1 MPRTLNDRLL
11 LAGAIMIAVAA
22 VSFSYY
28 NLTQGTVAQSSLRS
42 FFIGTLIALATAL
55 IAIGIDLQDTVTT
68 RLGVLANTSILQ
80 CWQGWASL
88 LGWGAFNVTMF
99 QIVLL
104 DPKWASE
111 TFHFEVGNNLA
122 STGLLVGVSAMIIIR
137 SKLMKVNN
145 IEWGVEWLYLWSSAQ
160 SLSAVNRKRIATK
173 SRWKSQ
179 FEQYAT
185 DLVKYPNF
193 FTGLQTYLDNILE
206 GSPPKVKEALQQEVR
221 QLRATYIP
229 PGDQTP
235 DSTINRSVSARLDL
249 ISAAL
254 DHLGHSDILAFTG
267 PPPPPPPP

>member
-1 MPRTLNDRLL
+1 MPRFNDCLI
-11 LAGAIMIAVAA
+11 LAGAIIVTGAA
-22 VSFSYY
+22 GLLSYY
-28 NLTQGTVAQSSLRS
+28 NLVQGTVPQNNLRS
-42 FFIGTLIALATAL
+42 VLLGTSIALACAL
-55 IAIGIDLQDTVTT
+55 IAIGIDLQDAVTT

-80 CWQGWASL
+80 CWQGWATL

-173 SRWKSQ
+173 SRWESKFQ
-179 FEQYAT
+179 PYVNNLA
-185 DLVKYPNF
+185 KYPNF
-193 FTGLQTYLDNILE
+193 FTDLETHVVNILR
-206 GSPPKVKEALQQEVR
+206 GSSLKVQDALQQEFT
-221 QLRATYIP
+221 QLRATYVSA
-229 PGDQTP
+229 GDPTP
-235 DSTINRSVSARLDL
+235 DTTINASIPARRYLVSAV
-249 ISAAL
+249 L
-254 DHLGHSDILAFTG
+254 DHLGYADILALTATL
-267 PPPPPPPP
+267 PAP